1 MYFES
6 ILSLSSLLAVNLL
19 VYGLFAL
26 VTNVMA
32 ASKSVRKE
40 VNDEWLLRIS
50 MSAKQLKATEQ
61 NGTYL

>member
-40 VNDEWLLRIS
+40 VNEEWLLRIS
-50 MSAKQLKATEQ
+50 MSAKQLNATEQ